1 MSASSERPSSRSDR
15 PTRAAVRPLV
25 AMLRGYQRWISPAL
39 PPTCRFHP
47 TCSAYAVEALQVHG
61 LLRGTA
67 LTVWRL
73 LRCAPWH
80 PGGID
85 PVPQGRRPRTSS
97 PAGRTTEPRTRSA
110 GNHEE
115 QAPC

>member
-1 MSASSERPSSRSDR
+1 VT
-15 PTRAAVRPLV
+15 TRARVTVRPLV
-25 AMLRGYQRWISPAL
+25 AALHGYQRWISPLL
-39 PPTCRFHP
+39 PPSCRFHP

-61 LLRGTA
+61 LVRGSA
-67 LTVWRL
+67 YAAWRL

-85 PVPQGRRPRTSS
+85 PVPPRRRPGVHPAS
-97 PAGRTTEPRTRSA
+97 PARARADRRNHSA
-110 GNHEE
+110 QNHEE

>member
-1 MSASSERPSSRSDR
+1 VTGGRR
-15 PTRAAVRPLV
+15 AVRPLV
-25 AMLRGYQRWISPAL
+25 VLLRGYQRWISPLL
-39 PPTCRFHP
+39 PPSCRFHP

-61 LLRGTA
+61 LLRGSA
-67 LTVWRL
+67 LAAWRL

-85 PVPQGRRPRTSS
+85 PVPPGRPSTPVRSR
-97 PAGRTTEPRTRSA
+97 ADRRTRSA
-110 GNHEE
+110 QNHEE

>member
-1 MSASSERPSSRSDR
+1 MTAPDVRPPSVLAR
-15 PTRAAVRPLV
+15 PLIAAV
-25 AMLRGYQRWISPAL
+25 RGYQRWISPAL

-47 TCSAYAVEALQVHG
+47 SCSAYAVEALQVHG
-61 LLRGTA
+61 VLRGLL

-85 PVPQGRRPRTSS
+85 PVPPRRR
-97 PAGRTTEPRTRSA
+97 ATRSA
-110 GNHEE
+110 QNHEE